1 MTCFWNAAQRI
12 SAVLGGRGIQTAVL
26 LAALGPACLKAA
38 DFEFDPS
45 SGTVISEGEML
56 PDDAASA
63 DVMPHDESA
72 AMPALQSYPADEI
85 GQQGCGCDKCCDP
98 PYGMVNRLIDN
109 KHACW
114 TGRVDALLMWRN
126 APPSQPLFLNAND
139 ATALNAS
146 QLNSPGAA
154 GPRCSIFRT
163 DGCGD
168 AIEATYFRVANW
180 HAQRSLPTSPD
191 GYSPTFVNIPP
202 VDSAT
207 TSLGASLQSFELNGR
222 MTVLPMLQLIGG
234 FRWFQ
239 WGETFQ
245 ANALTQGAPAF
256 DTIGINCI
264 NDLYGYQIGFDSL
277 LLSTNWLRVEGLM
290 KGGAYYNRARQATLG
305 VVPLP
310 PGEPFTA
317 GATVGGDTASFVG
330 ELGIT
335 GVVAITRNVDFRV
348 GYLGLWVQGLTQPTN
363 VYRKSPIDPTTVPF
377 VAPTLDMTG
386 STVLQGLTL
395 GLEGRW

>member
-1 MTCFWNAAQRI
+1 MVWAQKMQL
-12 SAVLGGRGIQTAVL
+12 AVTAVTL
-26 LAALGPACLKAA
+26 AWMGSKALAAG
-38 DFEFDPS
+38 FEESVIPETVASD
-45 SGTVISEGEML
+45 GTGS
-56 PDDAASA
+56 PDAN
-63 DVMPHDESA
+63 
-72 AMPALQSYPADEI
+72 LADEPWI
-85 GQQGCGCDKCCDP
+85 TSGSINDGASGMLDCENCPQDAECQPGSLCDTCDA

-114 TGRVDALLMWRN
+114 TFRTEALLMWRN
-126 APPSQPLFLNAND
+126 APPSQPLFLDASDATVLNAN
-139 ATALNAS
+139 

-154 GPRCSIFRT
+154 GPRFSIFRT

-168 AIEATYFRVANW
+168 AIEVTYFRVANW
-180 HAQRSLPTSPD
+180 HSQKSLPSSPL
-191 GYSPTFVNIPP
+191 GYSPTFINIPP
-202 VDSAT
+202 VDSVT

-222 MTVLPMLQLIGG
+222 MTVLPMMQLLGG

-245 ANALTQGAPAF
+245 ANATTAGAPAF

-290 KGGAYYNRARQATLG
+290 KGGAYYNRARQATSV

-310 PGEPFTA
+310 PDPPYTA

-335 GVVAITRNVDFRV
+335 GVMPISRNIDFRV
-348 GYLGLWVQGLTQPTN
+348 GYLALWVQGLTQPTN
-363 VYRKSPIDPTTVPF
+363 VYRKSPIDPSTVPF
-377 VAPTLDMTG
+377 TAPTLDMTG
-386 STVLQGLTL
+386 STVLQGLTM

>member
-1 MTCFWNAAQRI
+1 MRVTSLRI
-12 SAVLGGRGIQTAVL
+12 LTIKTRLAVAVGVMAWSGAAVL
-26 LAALGPACLKAA
+26 AA
-38 DFEFDPS
+38 DFEEAATPEAVASDNSALMNGVGRESDPWLES
-45 SGTVISEGEML
+45 NGE
-56 PDDAASA
+56 PD
-63 DVMPHDESA
+63 
-72 AMPALQSYPADEI
+72 ALQEFENYPHAGDCQP
-85 GQQGCGCDKCCDP
+85 GSRCDTCDP

-114 TGRVDALLMWRN
+114 TFRTEALLMWRN
-126 APPSQPLFLNAND
+126 APPSQPLFLDAND
-139 ATALNAS
+139 ATALNAN

-154 GPRCSIFRT
+154 GPRFSLFRT
-163 DGCGD
+163 NGCGD
-168 AIEATYFRVANW
+168 AVEATYFRVANW
-180 HAQRSLPTSPD
+180 HAQNSLSSSPQ

-202 VDSAT
+202 VDSVT

-222 MTVLPMLQLIGG
+222 MTVLPMMQLIGG

-245 ANALTQGAPAF
+245 SNASTAGAPAF

-290 KGGAYYNRARQATLG
+290 KGGAYYNRARQATSV

-310 PGEPFTA
+310 PDPPYTA

-335 GVVAITRNVDFRV
+335 GVMPISRNLDFRV
-348 GYLGLWVQGLTQPTN
+348 GYLALWVQGLTQPTN
-363 VYRKSPIDPTTVPF
+363 VYRTSPIDTSTVPF
-377 VAPTLDMTG
+377 AAPALDMTG
-386 STVLQGLTL
+386 STVLQGLTM